1 MWWLDVMAE
10 CGGRIWLLDAVVGC
24 GGWSGDYIV
33 CGDVVAV
40 CGGLVWW
47 LDVVTVQYRK
57 TVGTVC
63 VGCML

>member
-1 MWWLDVMAE
+1 MWWLDVVAG

-33 CGDVVAV
+33 CGDMVAV

-57 TVGTVC
+57 TVC
-63 VGCML
+63 CGCML